1 MVEHGW
7 VNTWHIDRPS
17 STDHLLLWKRL
28 KYLLSFQDP
37 ISDNPGRLL
46 INVNLIG
53 FLVGRNKS
61 HNPHIFVGRLTIF
74 TVTSV

>member
-7 VNTWHIDRPS
+7 VNTWYIDRPS

-37 ISDNPGRLL
+37 ISDNPGRFTYQWSISLDFWWVGTNP
-46 INVNLIG
+46 ITPI
-53 FLVGRNKS
+53 FLWAD
-61 HNPHIFVGRLTIF
+61 
-74 TVTSV
+74 